1 MHVTHLE
8 IYEGGK
14 FKSQIDSVEWIQQCT
29 YRVDGEL
36 PLELEGVLGGGVVGG
51 VGGVDDGRARR
62 QLDRLLRRTHHR
74 IRRLVHALGCKKNY
88 TD

>member
-1 MHVTHLE
+1 MQFRRRTN
-8 IYEGGK
+8 
-14 FKSQIDSVEWIQQCT
+14 
-29 YRVDGEL
+29 RVDGEL
-36 PLELEGVLGGGVVGG
+36 PLELEGILGGGVVGG

-74 IRRLVHALGCKKNY
+74 LRRLVHALGCKKNY